1 MVANSSGL
9 KEPLEIELLEDG
21 HESHSWEK
29 KIIEAW
35 KKYQALFLLL
45 LSDKLL

>member
-1 MVANSSGL
+1 MANSSGL
-9 KEPLEIELLEDG
+9 KEHLEIELLEEDG

-29 KIIEAW
+29 KYHQA
-35 KKYQALFLLL
+35 ALFLLL